1 MSCAPDAARAAFVPL
16 TDGEMQVRRGI
27 RRTYPYDIF
36 TCPNFSIRHLS
47 FPNHL
52 FLPSYAPYLPARE
65 DGWGLVLP
73 RGRGLP
79 EPCPLEGWS
88 FGFRPPRRYCENGEY
103 SRRRGRANRVHIGP
117 WRKGGHLPATFDRHG
132 TGHVTARDPQLLFH
146 AIKLLVCST
155 GRHSHE

>member
-16 TDGEMQVRRGI
+16 TDGEMPVRRGI

-79 EPCPLEGWS
+79 EPGPLEGWS

-117 WRKGGHLPATFDRHG
+117 WRKGGAPSRDLGPAWDGTCDCSGPPIIVPCHQITCLFDWSSF
-132 TGHVTARDPQLLFH
+132 A
-146 AIKLLVCST
+146 
-155 GRHSHE
+155 